1 MTDRFDCRDGSLVRV
16 DRAVHWLTVLASV
29 IALAVGFGV
38 APAAAGEE
46 VWDELK
52 KDLFGART
60 IADGKD
66 LLVLETPYRAHDAAL
81 VPVTIRMNRPSAS
94 GSHIKAVTLIID
106 QNPAPVA
113 AVFSMAPD
121 SGIATLSTRVRV
133 NAYTDVRAIAE
144 LNDGTLFMVK
154 RFVKASGGCSAPAT
168 KNAEIARKNMGRM
181 KFRQF
186 AQSKPTGG
194 QSRLQ
199 EVQIM
204 IRHPNNSG
212 LQKDQL
218 TGYYIPA
225 HYVDTID
232 ISRAG
237 KSLLGI
243 EGAISLSENPMLRFN
258 FRSGGNEKLDV
269 RATDTEENVFKGS
282 WAVKA
287 DAKQG
292 S

>member
-1 MTDRFDCRDGSLVRV
+1 MTERFDCRGRSFARS
-16 DRAVHWLTVLASV
+16 RNATQWTAVFASV
-29 IALAVGFGV
+29 IALMVGIGV
-38 APAAAGEE
+38 SSASAAED
-46 VWDELK
+46 VWGGLK
-52 KDLFGART
+52 KDLFGDRT
-60 IADGKD
+60 IADGKN
-66 LLVLETPYRAHDAAL
+66 LLSLETPYRAHDAAL
-81 VPVTIRMNRPSAS
+81 VPVTIKMSRPSVS

-121 SGIATLSTRVRV
+121 SGIASLSTRVRV
-133 NAYTDVRAIAE
+133 NAYSDVRAIAE

-168 KNAEIARKNMGRM
+168 KNAEIARKQMGRM
-181 KFRQF
+181 KLRQF
-186 AQSKPTGG
+186 TQSKSVAAQS
-194 QSRLQ
+194 RMH

-225 HYVDTID
+225 HYVDNIS
-232 ISRAG
+232 ISRSG

-243 EGAISLSENPMLRFN
+243 EGAISLSENPMLRFS

-269 RATDTEENVFKGS
+269 RATDTEENVFEGS
-282 WAVKA
+282 WALKPHG
-287 DAKQG
+287 KRG